1 MIERIEPRFVERV
14 WGSTDL
20 SPLYP
25 HQERPIGEVWFDAGP
40 LLVKF
45 LFTTAPLSVQVH
57 PGGATGK
64 TEMWHILRAEPG
76 SWIWLGFRGTPT
88 REAVEAGLHD
98 GSICD
103 MLAKFHPSA
112 GDTFFTPAGVVHAL
126 GPGLTL
132 CEIQQNS
139 DITYRLYD
147 YGRDRPLHIEQ
158 CLAVATFQPH
168 PGKQCAIGGTL
179 VACEYFVTYYLE
191 VSGVRELDGNAI
203 LIPIAGEATADGVAL
218 RVGEVFRTTG
228 LVEVRAPAAATL
240 LRTYV
245 P

>member
-1 MIERIEPRFVERV
+1 MVERIEPRFVERV

-20 SPLYP
+20 APLYP
-25 HQERPIGEVWFDAGP
+25 LQERPIGEVWFDAGP
-40 LLVKF
+40 LLIKF

-57 PGGATGK
+57 PGGDTGK

-76 SWIWLGFRGTPT
+76 SFLWLGFRGSPT
-88 REAVEAGLHD
+88 REAVEAGLRD
-98 GSICD
+98 GSVLD
-103 MLAKFHPSA
+103 MLATIHPEA
-112 GDTFFTPAGVVHAL
+112 GDSYFTPAGVVHAL

-158 CLAVATFQPH
+158 GMAVAKLEPH
-168 PGKQCAIGGTL
+168 PGKQQPVGNTL
-179 VACEYFVTYYLE
+179 VACEYFVTE
-191 VSGVRELDGNAI
+191 RWEIVGAQRFDGSAV
-203 LIPIAGEATADGVAL
+203 LIPIAGAATVDGEPL
-218 RVGEVFRTTG
+218 RVGEVVRTVG
-228 LVEVRAPAAATL
+228 PVEVRATAATL
-240 LRTYV
+240 LRTHV